1 MVGHGL
7 RNQASLPQR
16 HSGAVRSHAHRGARG
31 LAADTLPEGQII
43 HAGGP
48 EAGGWTIFAV
58 HDSKESWE
66 RFRDD
71 ILVPRLTAEIV
82 GGFEGQPEESGYEL
96 HTLLS

>member
-1 MVGHGL
+1 MAYAIRHHFPNGTQEQYEATLIAVHG
-7 RNQASLPQR
+7 
-16 HSGAVRSHAHRGARG
+16 G

-71 ILVPRLTAEIV
+71 ILVPRLTAGIV